1 MTAKTIMVM
10 GTSSSAGKS
19 LLTAAICRCF
29 ARRGVRVAPF
39 KAQNMS
45 NNSAV
50 CADGS
55 EIGRSQAFQ
64 ALAAGV
70 PPHSDMNPILLK
82 PEGDTR
88 SQIILNGRPLT
99 STTRSSGQGAAG
111 RDGASVEKALQAHEY
126 FRRKQEFW
134 PHVTAAL
141 DRLRAE
147 YELVVIEGAGSPAE
161 LNLSTVEIVNMA
173 VARYAHS
180 PVMLV
185 GDIERG
191 GVFAQ
196 LLGTLWLL
204 PPEER
209 ELIKGLVVNKFR
221 GDLKLFDRGVEILE
235 ERGEVPVL
243 GVLPWI
249 EGLDLPEEDS
259 VALTGATVGSG
270 SGDQI
275 SALEVVV
282 IHLPHISNFD
292 DFDPIANESS
302 VRLRYVKSLQQ
313 LGRPDVV
320 ILPGTKNTLGDLN
333 WLRTNGLADRI
344 LELREQGAVIIGI
357 CGGYQML
364 GRRLSNPH
372 RVENDWEAADGL
384 NLLDAETIFH
394 TEKTTL
400 QVVAEITIDEV
411 APGTLGDS
419 IRGYEIH
426 AGQTQSDSPWIRLNV
441 PESNEAI
448 AGIDRSRPD
457 GARSDDGRVWGCYVH
472 GLFHNDRFRNAWLKS
487 LGVTTINGSQ
497 SNNAHQV
504 VERSLDQLADAFEAH
519 IDMKQLEKIIWN
531 QERTP
536 IHVG

>member
-1 MTAKTIMVM
+1 MTAKTLMVM

-50 CADGS
+50 CDDGS

-82 PEGDTR
+82 PEGDTH
-88 SQIILNGRPLT
+88 SQIILNGRVA
-99 STTRSSGQGAAG
+99 SSVRG
-111 RDGASVEKALQAHEY
+111 SLQAREY
-126 FRRKQEFW
+126 FSRKQEFW

-141 DRLRAE
+141 DRLRAQ

-161 LNLSTVEIVNMA
+161 LNLSSVEIVNMA
-173 VARYAHS
+173 VARYAQS
-180 PVMLV
+180 PVILV

-204 PPEER
+204 PTEER
-209 ELIKGLVVNKFR
+209 ALIQGLVVNKFR

-235 ERGEVPVL
+235 ERGDVPVL

-249 EGLDLPEEDS
+249 EDLELPEEDA
-259 VALTGATVGSG
+259 VALTGAAVAAGSQAHKPVL
-270 SGDQI
+270 D
-275 SALEVVV
+275 VVV

-292 DFDPIANESS
+292 DFDPIARENS
-302 VRLRYVKSLQQ
+302 VRLRYVKTVQQ
-313 LGRPDVV
+313 IGHPDVV

-333 WLRTNGLADRI
+333 WLRMNGLAECI
-344 LELREQGAVIIGI
+344 LTLHAHGAVIIGI

-364 GRRLSNPH
+364 GRRLNNPDH
-372 RVENDWEAADGL
+372 VENDWAAADGL
-384 NLLDAETIFH
+384 NLLNVETVFH
-394 TEKTTL
+394 SEKLTC
-400 QVVAEITIDEV
+400 QVTAEITNDAV
-411 APGTLGDS
+411 APGTLGES

-426 AGQTQSDSPWIRLNV
+426 VGQTQSSSPWLRL
-441 PESNEAI
+441 
-448 AGIDRSRPD
+448 DRSRLD

-472 GLFHNDRFRNAWLKS
+472 GLFHNDRFRAAWLRS
-487 LGVTTINGSQ
+487 LDVSTPDTQ
-497 SNNAHQV
+497 SENTHQA
-504 VERSLDQLADAFEAH
+504 VERSIDRLADAFETH
-519 IDMKQLEKIIWN
+519 IDMNQLEKIIWN

-536 IHVG
+536 THVG